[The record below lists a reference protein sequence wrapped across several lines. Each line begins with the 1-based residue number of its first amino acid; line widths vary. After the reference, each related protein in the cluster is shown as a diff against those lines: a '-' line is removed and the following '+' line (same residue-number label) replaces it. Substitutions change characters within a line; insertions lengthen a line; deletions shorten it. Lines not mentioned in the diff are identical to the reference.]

1 MIILLMK
8 LSQLTSSFWLNSGHV
23 DIMLMLTKL
32 SVSPRRK
39 KDDDRVVE
47 NLPGEALIN
56 VPFWLQRSV
65 VP

>member
-1 MIILLMK
+1 M
-8 LSQLTSSFWLNSGHV
+8 SSFWLNSGHV

-32 SVSPRRK
+32 SVSPRGK
-39 KDDDRVVE
+39 KDDDRAVE

-56 VPFWLQRSV
+56 VPFWLQRPV